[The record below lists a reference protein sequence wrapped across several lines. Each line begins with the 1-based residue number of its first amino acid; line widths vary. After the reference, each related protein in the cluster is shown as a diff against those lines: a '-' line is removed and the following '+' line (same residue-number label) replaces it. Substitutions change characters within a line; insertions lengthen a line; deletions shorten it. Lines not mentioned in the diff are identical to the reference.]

1 MNFKKFFAAAAA
13 CAVAAFSTVA
23 MTVSAAETELTYTG
37 PSENAFAINDDGST
51 LRLNLLNEWSKGK
64 ETADVAKSGSFS
76 ESINVTFTISGLKGG
91 CNVNEDGSNGDPY
104 YAELVGSIGE
114 DNYWGTSDPSKNTV
128 TNDQVA
134 ITGDGQYTASFKLA
148 KPADTILCLILTT
161 NINAFNYASDGKPAN
176 TGITI
181 KVDKVTTGGAAV
193 TPDNNTQT
201 PTQASD
207 NGTDTQTPT
216 QAPANNNNN
225 NTQTQAQQQN
235 NNTNNSTNNG
245 STSGGAVLGN
255 STQTNSASTGDAGV
269 AAAVAGLVITAG
281 IGAAAVAM
289 RSRKK

>member
-201 PTQASD
+201 PTQAPSD
-207 NGTDTQTPT
+207 NNNQNAT

>member
-37 PSENAFAINDDGST
+37 PSEKAFAINDDGST
-51 LRLNLLNEWSKGK
+51 LRLNLLNEWSKGQ
-64 ETADVAKSGSFS
+64 ETADIAKTGSFT
-76 ESINVTFTISGLKGG
+76 ESINVTFTISGLNGG
-91 CNVNEDGSNGDPY
+91 CNVKEDGSNGDPY
-104 YAELVGSIGE
+104 YAELVGTIGE
-114 DNYWGTSDPSKNTV
+114 ENYWGTSDPSKNSV

-134 ITGDGQYTASFKLA
+134 ITGNGQYTASFKLS

-181 KVDKVTTGGAAV
+181 KVDKVTTGGAPVV
-193 TPDNNTQT
+193 TDDLGET
-201 PTQASD
+201 PTQAP
-207 NGTDTQTPT
+207 TDANNNQTPT
-216 QAPANNNNN
+216 QAPTDANNNQTPTQAANN
-225 NTQTQAQQQN
+225 NT
-235 NNTNNSTNNG
+235 SG

-255 STQTNSASTGDAGV
+255 STQTNSATTGDAGV

>member
-128 TNDQVA
+128 TNDQVS

-201 PTQASD
+201 PTQAPAD
-207 NGTDTQTPT
+207 NNNTQTPT
-216 QAPANNNNN
+216 QAQANNNNN
-225 NTQTQAQQQN
+225 AQTPTQAAN
-235 NNTNNSTNNG
+235 GTSGSTSGG

>member
-23 MTVSAAETELTYTG
+23 MTVSAATEIAYTG
-37 PSENAFAINDDGST
+37 PSAGAVGTGNEGTNYRINIYNTWGNNVTDINNT
-51 LRLNLLNEWSKGK
+51 V
-64 ETADVAKSGSFS
+64 VAEKN
-76 ESINVTFTISGLKGG
+76 ITVTFTVEGLGSHKNNVDDAGNPTSSYEAVLGGAAGATVYHPGSTSG
-91 CNVNEDGSNGDPY
+91 
-104 YAELVGSIGE
+104 
-114 DNYWGTSDPSKNTV
+114 NTV
-128 TNDQVA
+128 ENTPVP
-134 ITGDGQYTASFKLA
+134 ITGDGQYTAVFTLNE
-148 KPADTILCLILTT
+148 PTGTIECLYIQT
-161 NINAFNYASDGKPAN
+161 NINIYQLDVADPKGAEDCGLTVKIDKIVADADAS
-176 TGITI
+176 
-181 KVDKVTTGGAAV
+181 TTGG
-193 TPDNNTQT
+193 DTQD
-201 PTQASD
+201 PTQAPSD
-207 NGTDTQTPT
+207 NNNQNAT